1 MSFQNNLTM
10 KFGYLHPCLCKEV
23 LAGDT
28 WHLDASFGLRFLPTF
43 FPLQTK
49 MKAQIDFFYVRNRNL
64 WDGFKNY
71 LYMTGSPDAFP
82 TLSSAQ
88 RFAQLK
94 TGSLGDYLGLPS
106 TVIGGTRSFHSG
118 GATQYFGSD
127 NSTQGR
133 LNLTTENGISQR
145 VFINTAG
152 GTNYFFFYSDQN
164 DSPYGYVTKSVLL
177 SNPSVTLSVNGI
189 NSYYRKLDF
198 IGSFP
203 AGVRDALSKGT
214 LLVTYAPAPSGISG
228 AQLNAIRWQPSN
240 PSLDYPSAI
249 IGEDG
254 FLYVDDNWLQTIT
267 EKYPTSDA
275 FYVIFYTNYLLN
287 PVPALSSIFSPGDEL
302 PNIVISSP
310 NTDPY
315 KVEEFTDNFHPADV
329 EVEISALPFRA
340 YEQIY
345 NAFYRDDRNNPY
357 YVNGTYDPNIFLP
370 TTKGGVDDNAYVLH
384 RRNWEQDFLTTCQ
397 PSPQFG
403 VAPLVGITSRGVATF
418 QDADGVSYTS
428 QLQTAEDG
436 ETIVGFS
443 TTKNT
448 SVNRTLVELA
458 SSGISINDLRGVNAL
473 QRFLETNIRRGL
485 RYRDQILAHTG
496 VEVGFD
502 ELDMPEFLGSVVT
515 RVDVSQINQTTP
527 SGDDPLGSYA
537 GQLSAI
543 GGGSKI
549 QKFCDENGYI
559 IGIISV
565 TPVPCYSQLLPK
577 HFLKVNE
584 PLDFYDSAF
593 AYLGMQPVR
602 YNEVCPLQAMKQNT
616 DVNTTFGYQRAW
628 YDYMSSTDEVHG
640 QFRTTLNHFVMSRV
654 FNQLPSLNPDF
665 LTIDPSAINDVFS
678 VSSYVESDGTRVPID
693 TILGQIHFDL
703 AAERRIP
710 RYGVPRLE

>member
-10 KFGYLHPCLCKEV
+10 KFGYLYPCLCKEV
-23 LAGDT
+23 LTGDT

-64 WDGFKNY
+64 WKGFQNY
-71 LYMTGSPDAFP
+71 LYMTGDPGRFP
-82 TLSSAQ
+82 TIGNKSEQ
-88 RFAQLK
+88 FR

-106 TVIGGTRSFHSG
+106 TIVGGTKDVGVSSWVVPIGWYLRYPQPSTADISNTYDSDLDALNAEFAAVGFSSSTKPSGFLTWGNFLSTEVRSFVE
-118 GATQYFGSD
+118 D
-127 NSTQGR
+127 GR
-133 LNLTTENGISQR
+133 EVAYLRAPFAS
-145 VFINTAG
+145 
-152 GTNYFFFYSDQN
+152 
-164 DSPYGYVTKSVLL
+164 
-177 SNPSVTLSVNGI
+177 
-189 NSYYRKLDF
+189 
-198 IGSFP
+198 SFP
-203 AGVRDALSKGT
+203 A
-214 LLVTYAPAPSGISG
+214 
-228 AQLNAIRWQPSN
+228 
-240 PSLDYPSAI
+240 SAI
-249 IGEDG
+249 SAIHEGSLSVLISPSPGSTLGFDSPKYLHVRFEDG
-254 FLYVDDNWLQTIT
+254 IMYIRKADVNSAQG
-267 EKYPTSDA
+267 
-275 FYVIFYTNYLLN
+275 TNPLTQQALLIIARSEGYN
-287 PVPALSSIFSPGDEL
+287 QSFGDIIPVESPGDLRPLVPSL
-302 PNIVISSP
+302 PQALVTNGAV
-310 NTDPY
+310 TPY
-315 KVEEFTDNFHPADV
+315 EVKEFIDNYDGDAIPF
-329 EVEISALPFRA
+329 EISALPFRA

-357 YVNGTYDPNIFLP
+357 YVNGVYDPNVFLP
-370 TTKGGVDDNAYVLH
+370 TTDSGPDFNSYVLH

-403 VAPLVGITSRGVATF
+403 IAPLVGITSRGVATF

-436 ETIVGFS
+436 DTIVGFS

-527 SGDDPLGSYA
+527 TGDDPLGSYA

-602 YNEVCPLQAMKQNT
+602 YDEVCPLQAVARDLDTTQ
-616 DVNTTFGYQRAW
+616 TFGYQRAW
-628 YDYMSSTDEVHG
+628 YDYMSSTDEIHG
-640 QFRTTLNHFVMSRV
+640 QFRTTLNHFVMARV
-654 FNQLPSLNPDF
+654 FNTLPSLNPEF
-665 LTIDPSAINDVFS
+665 LTIDPNSLNDVFS
-678 VSSYVESDGTRVPID
+678 VSSVEDSEGNRVPID